1 MITNKANK
9 KCTDYGACNDTAVKQ
24 NKNVDTKA
32 DAKTELGYS
41 FYSNVLNQPFKSLSE
56 LAAAE
61 AKHFEQLKAK
71 EDAAAKKKADA
82 KVVEDAFKE
91 LNAARKIYKEDLTQL
106 TTEYAEALDN
116 LKKAFDLGKKDIT
129 NRLAKAE
136 EAYEKAL
143 KDFTDKHKE
152 GFHLTLRDG
161 DFETTISGSSKAN
174 TANLT
179 TNDIFDVFDLIFNF

>member
-1 MITNKANK
+1 MIWAGKNSSTSS
-9 KCTDYGACNDTAVKQ
+9 AVRQ
-24 NKNVDTKA
+24 A
-32 DAKTELGYS
+32 S
-41 FYSNVLNQPFKSLSE
+41 P
-56 LAAAE
+56 
-61 AKHFEQLKAK
+61 
-71 EDAAAKKKADA
+71 AAKKKADA

-91 LNAARKIYKEDLTQL
+91 LNAARKVYKEDLTQL
-106 TTEYAEALDN
+106 TTEYAEALDK

-129 NRLAKAE
+129 NQLAKAE

>member
-9 KCTDYGACNDTAVKQ
+9 KCTDCGACNDTAVKQ

-91 LNAARKIYKEDLTQL
+91 LNAARKVYKEDLTQL

-116 LKKAFDLGKKDIT
+116 LKKAFELGKKDIT
-129 NRLAKAE
+129 NRLANAE

-143 KDFTDKHKE
+143 KDFTNKHDQ
-152 GFHLTLRDG
+152 FHLTLRDG
-161 DFETTISGSSKAN
+161 DFETTISGSSKVN